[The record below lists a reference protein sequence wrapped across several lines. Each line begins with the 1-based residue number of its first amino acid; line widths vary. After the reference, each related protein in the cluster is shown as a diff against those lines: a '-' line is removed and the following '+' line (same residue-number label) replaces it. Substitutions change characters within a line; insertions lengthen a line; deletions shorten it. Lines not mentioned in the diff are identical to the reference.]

1 MSNKHAS
8 SERVGGVGGRPPRI
22 QVGAIPP
29 SGPRARTVESIQSL
43 WKSAAFAGCRQNEGL
58 GRSVRR
64 LGFLPI
70 RRAHR
75 RQRVLEGSRGGERRQ
90 RRAICARTHTK
101 PACFAIFPGDTSF
114 ARFFGPLVLF
124 VTLLA
129 RRKPLGVT
137 RFVGIGAANP
147 VKAGQSGVGAVGAE
161 ARGSQRRRRSLRG
174 DSTARKRK
182 EAAAFVRRGQVA
194 RGRARALLRCRS
206 RGAASGLK

>member
-1 MSNKHAS
+1 MSNKHVS

-29 SGPRARTVESIQSL
+29 SGPRARTVESIQSFR
-43 WKSAAFAGCRQNEGL
+43 KSAAFAGCRRNEGL

-64 LGFLPI
+64 FGFLPI

-75 RQRVLEGSRGGERRQ
+75 RQRVLGGSRGGERRQ

-114 ARFFGPLVLF
+114 ARFFGPLVPHRHTTRSAQAGRGDALRRYR
-124 VTLLA
+124 
-129 RRKPLGVT
+129 RRKSCESRRKRRRGCRGGGVRLAT
-137 RFVGIGAANP
+137 
-147 VKAGQSGVGAVGAE
+147 
-161 ARGSQRRRRSLRG
+161 RRRSLRG
-174 DSTARKRK
+174 GCTTRKRK

-206 RGAASGLK
+206 RGAASDLK

>member
-137 RFVGIGAANP
+137 RFVG
-147 VKAGQSGVGAVGAE
+147 AVGAE